1 MKYLFT
7 LVFISNCIF
16 LQAHNGYSIS
26 ARSNVVSQVE
36 TKFVIIELPKYEKAK
51 LQELV
56 AELYSYVG
64 KIADVQFVESTQQ
77 LTVLYYSTVTLDD
90 IFQIVGKYFPDFNKI
105 SGSELE

>member
-7 LVFISNCIF
+7 LVFILIA
-16 LQAHNGYSIS
+16 LLPALNGYSIS
-26 ARSNVVSQVE
+26 ATSNVVSQVE
-36 TKFVIIELPKYEKAK
+36 TKFVIIEFPKYEKAK

-105 SGSELE
+105 SGSEIQ